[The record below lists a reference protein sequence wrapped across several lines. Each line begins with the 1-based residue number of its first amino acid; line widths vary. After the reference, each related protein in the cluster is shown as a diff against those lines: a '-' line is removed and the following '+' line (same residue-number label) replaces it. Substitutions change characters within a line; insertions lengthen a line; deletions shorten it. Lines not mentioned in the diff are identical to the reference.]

1 MLELRGKYNNCKV
14 FTDNVD
20 NATIGQL
27 IALMNQSSV
36 AGSQIRIMPD
46 THAGKGCVIGTTM
59 TIGNKVIPNLVG
71 VDIGCGMAVAELKE
85 TRIDLPKLDSV
96 IRKKVP
102 SGFSIRDKAHKFL
115 RNVDLEELYCYK
127 NINVDRAEKSLG
139 TLGGGNHFIEV
150 DISESGQLYLVV
162 HTGSRNLGKQV
173 AEYYQDL
180 AWKSLKNGNKGDLI
194 KAKIDELKAAGR
206 QSEIEAE
213 IAKIQ
218 STIESVPK
226 ELAYCEGELFDK
238 YIHDMKITQ
247 EYAYWN
253 REAIL
258 DTIVDEMHLHV
269 VEQWQT
275 IHNYID
281 TENMILRKGSVSAQ
295 AGEKL
300 IIPMNMRDGSL
311 ICIGKGNPDWN
322 YSAPHGAGR
331 LMSRSEA
338 KQSISMSEF
347 KKTMSDAGI
356 YSTSVNK
363 STIDES
369 PMAYKP
375 MQEIIDNI
383 GDTVEIVNIIKP
395 VYNFKAGEED

>member
-1 MLELRGKYNNCKV
+1 MLELRGKYNTCKV

-36 AGSQIRIMPD
+36 ADSQIRIMPD

-180 AWKSLKNGNKGDLI
+180 AWKSLKNGNKGELI